1 MNHLLKLTLFSL
13 LSGVVAFNSLAAQD
27 HGGHATTTAQ
37 PSASENTQQ
46 TIISTKGEVKLID
59 LENQKVTI
67 AHEPIPAINWP
78 AMTMRFTFEDPSM
91 INHVQIGNQVELDFV
106 QQGNIS
112 LLKKI
117 SITQ

>member
-13 LSGVVAFNSLAAQD
+13 LSGLVAFNTLAAQEHD
-27 HGGHATTTAQ
+27 GHAATTAQ
-37 PSASENTQQ
+37 PSATGETQQ
-46 TIISTKGEVKLID
+46 TMISTKGEVKLID
-59 LENQKVTI
+59 LENHKVTI

-78 AMTMRFTFEDPSM
+78 AMTMRFTFEEPSM
-91 INHVQIGNQVELDFV
+91 INHIQVGHQVELEFV

-117 SITQ
+117 AVTQ